1 MLSRRP
7 RGAPRETSARPP
19 YLLLVASPQSAAQG
33 ASRLAQLHATQ
44 IPAPPPRLPRPQPSA
59 AAEAASV
66 QLRRWGP
73 TASIRAAQR
82 AARALGKGRD
92 GDRTTERWEVLSLS
106 LSKAQRIERQ
116 QCLFSDSIR
125 RPSGKGKEHWDW
137 SAEKVSTQPHPP
149 GGQQCLTESRGK
161 EERVKVREEKSTETS
176 LRDSKSKLLQTSVS
190 VHPDAIEKTID
201 DIMELK
207 KINPDINPQLGISLQ
222 ACLLQIV
229 GYRNLIADVEKLRRE
244 PYDSENPQHEEMLLK
259 LWKFLKPNTPL
270 ESRISKQ
277 WCEIGFQGDD
287 PKTDFRG
294 MGLLGLYN
302 LQYFAERDATAAQ
315 QVLSDSLHP
324 KCRYSFAIVGINITD
339 LAYNLLVSG
348 ALKTHFY
355 NIAPEAPTLSHFQ
368 QTFCYL
374 MHEFH
379 KFWIEE
385 DPMDIMEFNRVRE
398 KFRKRIIKQLQNP
411 DMALCPHFAA
421 SEGLINM

>member
-1 MLSRRP
+1 MMDDSL
-7 RGAPRETSARPP
+7 T
-19 YLLLVASPQSAAQG
+19 QG
-33 ASRLAQLHATQ
+33 
-44 IPAPPPRLPRPQPSA
+44 
-59 AAEAASV
+59 
-66 QLRRWGP
+66 
-73 TASIRAAQR
+73 TASTSEACHFPQESPLVIWSP
-82 AARALGKGRD
+82 
-92 GDRTTERWEVLSLS
+92 TCSRW
-106 LSKAQRIERQ
+106 
-116 QCLFSDSIR
+116 
-125 RPSGKGKEHWDW
+125 
-137 SAEKVSTQPHPP
+137 KVFR
-149 GGQQCLTESRGK
+149 GGNCGL
-161 EERVKVREEKSTETS
+161 
-176 LRDSKSKLLQTSVS
+176 
-190 VHPDAIEKTID
+190 A
-201 DIMELK
+201 K
-207 KINPDINPQLGISLQ
+207 KCD
-222 ACLLQIV
+222 
-229 GYRNLIADVEKLRRE
+229 YF
-244 PYDSENPQHEEMLLK
+244 

-302 LQYFAERDATAAQ
+302 LQYFAERDAVAAQ

-324 KCRYSFAIVGINITD
+324 KCRDITKEEISKFSKAEWEKKRMDKAIGYSFAIVGINITD

-398 KFRKRIIKQLQNP
+398 KFRKRIIRQLQNP

>member
-1 MLSRRP
+1 MKHFLRMLIQVCLYFYCTFLWRCLKFVMRKLTGRCELQRICYNTKP
-7 RGAPRETSARPP
+7 
-19 YLLLVASPQSAAQG
+19 G
-33 ASRLAQLHATQ
+33 ASRTMK
-44 IPAPPPRLPRPQPSA
+44 I
-59 AAEAASV
+59 
-66 QLRRWGP
+66 
-73 TASIRAAQR
+73 
-82 AARALGKGRD
+82 
-92 GDRTTERWEVLSLS
+92 
-106 LSKAQRIERQ
+106 
-116 QCLFSDSIR
+116 
-125 RPSGKGKEHWDW
+125 
-137 SAEKVSTQPHPP
+137 
-149 GGQQCLTESRGK
+149 
-161 EERVKVREEKSTETS
+161 ETS
-176 LRDSKSKLLQTSVS
+176 LRGSKSKLLQTSVS
-190 VHPDAIEKTID
+190 VHLDAIEKTIE

-244 PYDSENPQHEEMLLK
+244 PYDSDNPQHEEMLLK
-259 LWKFLKPNTPL
+259 LWKFLKPDTPL
-270 ESRISKQ
+270 ASRISKQ

-324 KCRYSFAIVGINITD
+324 KCSKFSKAEWQQKRMDKAIGYSFAIVGINITD

-355 NIAPEAPTLSHFQ
+355 NVAPEAPTLSHFQ

-421 SEGLINM
+421 SEGLINI